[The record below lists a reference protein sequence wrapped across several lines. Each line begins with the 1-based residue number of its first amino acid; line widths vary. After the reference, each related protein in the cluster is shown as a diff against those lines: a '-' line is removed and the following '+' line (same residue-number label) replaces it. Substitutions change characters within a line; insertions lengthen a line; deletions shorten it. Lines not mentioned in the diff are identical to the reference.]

1 MELPQPDA
9 PHPTPHTPEVSK
21 VAVVGDVHLLWDR
34 FDADYFN
41 RSDYGLVLFV
51 GDIAAYRHGAALP
64 IARSIAELRMP
75 AIVMP
80 GNHDAVHLGQL
91 IAEVLDRPTLSDRI
105 AFGQPRRSRQ
115 LDRALGGVA
124 LAGYSRHTIE
134 LGNERLSVVAAR
146 PHSMGGPRVSFRR
159 YLRAAHDVDSLEAST
174 DRLKALVDQ
183 CGDEPIL
190 FLGHNGP
197 TGFGDR
203 RDDPW
208 GCDFRPG
215 EGDFGDPDLA
225 GAIAYAR
232 ASGRRVLGVVAGHM
246 HHELKGGGRRRW
258 LEHRDDTFYLNAAR
272 VPRIFRDEGRVVHH
286 HVELAIDN
294 DGALVRERLI
304 PRDPDAG

>member
-1 MELPQPDA
+1 MAPPQNPA
-9 PHPTPHTPEVSK
+9 PHPPPHTPAASK
-21 VAVVGDVHLLWDR
+21 VAVVGDVHLLWDQ
-34 FDADYFN
+34 FDVDYFN
-41 RSDYGLVLFV
+41 RSDYRLVLFV

-64 IARSIAELRMP
+64 IARSIGKLRKP

-115 LDRALGGVA
+115 LDRALGGVTM
-124 LAGYSRHTIE
+124 AGYTRHTVE
-134 LGNERLSVVAAR
+134 LANDRLSVVAAR

-159 YLRAAHDVDSLEAST
+159 YLRAAHDVDSLGTST

-197 TGFGDR
+197 TGFGER

-208 GCDFRPG
+208 GCDFRAS

-225 GAIAYAR
+225 NAVDYAH

-258 LEHRDDTFYLNAAR
+258 LEYRNDTFYLNAAR
-272 VPRIFRDEGRVVHH
+272 VPRVFGNEGRTFHH
-286 HVELAIDN
+286 HVELAIGD
-294 DGALVRERLI
+294 DGVRVRERLI
-304 PRDPDAG
+304 PRGQETG